1 MSKLNTKT
9 SLLSGLIVLALSA
22 AGYGTHRVYVM
33 ASSIFSS
40 GQPVQTSTIVSAD
53 AEDDDVR
60 PMTEDHLVILQNI
73 EDNLPKNS
81 EQQAEYE
88 QIQNSLTPIELCAEG
103 NTTKSYM
110 DGATV
115 TDETSTQYQLLSQM
129 HVNERGHYETDDGF
143 IAVALGSYYGPVGT
157 KYIIT
162 LDSGVQIKAIKADE
176 KANEHMING
185 CTHYQDGSMME
196 FILDSETAS
205 NYYGEVNGYVAGGN
219 LNNIDMWKGAIV
231 SIQKVNI

>member
-1 MSKLNTKT
+1 MSKIYAKTTILT
-9 SLLSGLIVLALSA
+9 SLAVVLVSGLC
-22 AGYGTHRVYVM
+22 YGTHEVYAA
-33 ASSIFSS
+33 ASSLFSTGPS
-40 GQPVQTSTIVSAD
+40 NSATTLSTTPETTSDIK
-53 AEDDDVR
+53 

-73 EDNLPKNS
+73 QDNLPKTS
-81 EQQAEYE
+81 EQESEYA
-88 QIQNSLTPIELCAEG
+88 QIQNSLSNIELCAEG

-115 TDETSTQYQLLSQM
+115 TDTTSNQYQLLSQM
-129 HVNERGHYETDDGF
+129 HVNDRGHYETDDGF
-143 IAVALGSYYGPVGT
+143 LAIALGSYYGPVGT

-162 LDSGVQIKAIKADE
+162 LDSGVQLKAIKADE
-176 KANEHMING
+176 KADEHMIGG

-196 FILDSETAS
+196 FILDSETAA

-231 SIQKVNI
+231 SIQRVDL